1 MRGGRG
7 GRLGLVMVGVLA
19 EGLEV
24 GVGCI
29 AGDFATGADDEAGAG
44 FLVALVDG
52 LSDGVGVAIP
62 DDFDGVDVAEEDLVG
77 AHLVAAGLDG

>member
-1 MRGGRG
+1 M
-7 GRLGLVMVGVLA
+7 VMVGVLA

-29 AGDFATGADDEAGAG
+29 ARDFATGADDEAWAG
-44 FLVALVDG
+44 FLVALADG
-52 LSDGVGVAIP
+52 LRDGIGGAIP